1 MSNKFTWREKEIG
14 LKFFYQLSKEEK
26 EAYVKEIEKLP
37 AAALSTGDKYILN
50 FYSAKKNNFISINEE
65 LDLN

>member
-1 MSNKFTWREKEIG
+1 MSNKIIWRDGEIG

-26 EAYVKEIEKLP
+26 ESYVKEIEKLP
-37 AAALSTGDKYILN
+37 ESALSTGDKYILN
-50 FYSAKKNNFISINEE
+50 FYSSKKNNFLSINEE

>member
-26 EAYVKEIEKLP
+26 ESYVKEIEKLP
-37 AAALSTGDKYILN
+37 EAALSTGDKYILN

>member
-1 MSNKFTWREKEIG
+1 MPVQWKWREEEIG
-14 LKFFYQLSKEEK
+14 LKGFYQLSKEEK
-26 EAYVKEIEKLP
+26 IEYVNSIEKLP
-37 AAALSTGDKYILN
+37 EAALSTGDKYILN